1 MTEAESLL
9 TSIRKGDSDE
19 RDLEEKAGVFLG
31 GVVVVAVGGFKM
43 IDE

>member
-19 RDLEEKAGVFLG
+19 RDLEEKAGFFFFWG
-31 GVVVVAVGGFKM
+31 GGGGGGRLQN
-43 IDE
+43 D